1 MLLDWD
7 EMGYSVRAWLAS
19 GNGLL
24 FSVHR
29 SLLITTTSLWR
40 NWYAFYLSFFPSS
53 LEFILVFQ
61 SLHPALLDDP
71 NTWGWTQASALA
83 VGGCS
88 PLSSWSY
95 LGSDVVGCPAESGGR
110 HTIQNPFLAHPKV
123 SQLAMTFCIQKDIVQ
138 FQIPIRQGR
147 TTWLMLHLSQ
157 YDLSSWRDMHIS
169 GKSATEREV
178 FKEALPAKNRPQSR
192 ALTHMA
198 TPPKMTPIYS
208 NMREE
213 FL

>member
-1 MLLDWD
+1 MLS
-7 EMGYSVRAWLAS
+7 EGLAS
-19 GNGLL
+19 FREWPVILYSL
-24 FSVHR
+24 FSPLHYYFLMEKSVCLLPFLF
-29 SLLITTTSLWR
+29 SLLPGIHPGFPEPSPSTARWPQHMRMNSG
-40 NWYAFYLSFFPSS
+40 LSPGSGRR
-53 LEFILVFQ
+53 Q
-61 SLHPALLDDP
+61 PP
-71 NTWGWTQASALA
+71 
-83 VGGCS
+83 
-88 PLSSWSY
+88 PSWSY

-110 HTIQNPFLAHPKV
+110 DTVQNPFLTHPKV
-123 SQLAMTFCIQKDIVQ
+123 SQLAMTFCIQKDVVQ

-178 FKEALPAKNRPQSR
+178 FKEALPANNRPQSR

-198 TPPKMTPIYS
+198 TPDPKMPPIHS